1 MGFKRRGHIMGDFLM
16 KIVLSPIGF
25 IIVGVLVSAII
36 GSAVYNMGNG
46 PAWIVIGI
54 IISVIGVVRLVIRI
68 VTGGGSD
75 DND

>member
-1 MGFKRRGHIMGDFLM
+1 MGDFLM